1 MQVWRNMRIFPRLAS
16 SLLFSFYASSDKNEE
31 KNIEHAYE
39 EICKIMHEAHIDFE
53 LVYVSY
59 VGAGV

>member
-1 MQVWRNMRIFPRLAS
+1 MRIFPRLAS
-16 SLLFSFYASSDKNEE
+16 SLLFSFYASSYKNEE
-31 KNIEHAYE
+31 KNIEHADE